1 MTNDDYLAFAKRR
14 FVIDCP
20 EITLTQNIEDSPRHF
35 SGPGLIYQNENGQLL
50 LKLFAAQK
58 PDFEAEWERLNS
70 QRRTVPGQVVPFNQY
85 YDLQAQKLGDE
96 AWTSARVL
104 IDSSTDFDKV
114 IVTADLWR
122 IVSKN
127 PFPVCKDGSR
137 LTFRIV
143 DQLSYPANSQTIQ
156 TVKFGN
162 KVDQMQSQVNVAEFG
177 AANLQLRL
185 YPDQGWTIL
194 EVEAKSAISP
204 ALTPRLIEALS
215 FVLARRVCWAASE
228 LTTQDGT
235 TTTLCSL
242 VRASSETRIL
252 PPLAFKHVPEG
263 AAHVWRMFERYL
275 TKISENC
282 DHSTHPLSRQVYS
295 VLAAGEASIE
305 AEALALGVAVEG
317 VLKVAFPEKG
327 NRKKGWAYKKLK
339 QLAQQG
345 VVNLDSVN
353 AWKSRRDDSAHGNDI
368 DLDSVETLQALLVQ
382 CRQCLDLFYK
392 IIFLAIGY
400 EGICTAYARPGWP
413 TEEYRGAAGH

>member
-1 MTNDDYLAFAKRR
+1 MTNDEYRAFAKRR

-20 EITLTQNIEDSPRHF
+20 QITLTQNTPDCPRHF
-35 SGPGLIYQNENGQLL
+35 SGPGLIYQDENGQLL

-58 PDFEAEWERLNS
+58 ANLEAEVGGLNS
-70 QRRTVPGQVVPFNQY
+70 RLSVAPGQVVPSTQY
-85 YDLQAQKLGDE
+85 YDLVAKKLNGE
-96 AWTSARVL
+96 VWTSAHFL
-104 IDSSTDFDKV
+104 IDPSTDFEKI
-114 IVTADLWR
+114 IVTAELWQ
-122 IVSKN
+122 IVSKKT
-127 PFPVCKDGSR
+127 FPVCKDASR
-137 LTFRIV
+137 LMFRIS
-143 DQLSYPANSQTIQ
+143 DQLSYPANSATMQ

-162 KVDQMQSQVNVAEFG
+162 KVEQTQSEINVAEFG
-177 AANLQLRL
+177 VANLQLRL
-185 YPDQGWTIL
+185 YPDKGWTIF

-215 FVLARRVCWAASE
+215 FVLARRVSWATSE

-252 PPLAFKHVPEG
+252 PPLAFKHIPEG

-275 TKISENC
+275 TKVTENC

-295 VLAAGEASIE
+295 VLAAGESSLE

-317 VLKVAFPEKG
+317 VLKIAFPDKG
-327 NRKKGWAYKKLK
+327 NRKKGWAYNKLK
-339 QLAQQG
+339 QLVREG
-345 VVNLDSVN
+345 VVNPDSVN
-353 AWKSRRDDSAHGNDI
+353 AWKGRRDDSAHGNDI

-413 TEEYRGAAGH
+413 TEEYRGAAGY